1 MTWSNGLLETMREI
15 RLAKLDKTRPVVI
28 LTRQPAL
35 AAMTKATVAPITST
49 IKGLSSEVLLD
60 STNGIDHR
68 SAIAVDNITTIPSK
82 NIGRL
87 VGYLSPQ
94 QEIQLARA
102 ITFSF
107 DLDIPLTT
115 RHKSP
120 R

>member
-1 MTWSNGLLETMREI
+1 MREI

-28 LTRQPAL
+28 LTREPAL

-68 SAIAVDNITTIPSK
+68 SAIAIDNITTIPIAR
-82 NIGRL
+82 IGKL
-87 VGYLSPQ
+87 IGYLSPE
-94 QEIQLARA
+94 QESQLARA
-102 ITFSF
+102 MVFAF

-115 RHKSP
+115 RHEKG
-120 R
+120 